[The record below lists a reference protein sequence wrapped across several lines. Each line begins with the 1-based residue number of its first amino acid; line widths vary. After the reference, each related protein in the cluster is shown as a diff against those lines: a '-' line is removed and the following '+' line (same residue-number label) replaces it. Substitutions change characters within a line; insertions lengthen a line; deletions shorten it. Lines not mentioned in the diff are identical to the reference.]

1 MNSRHPK
8 TACFTLIELLVVIA
22 IIAILASMLLPALSK
37 ARGKAQ
43 LTICSNNLKQWGM
56 AILFYID
63 DYDEYTPP
71 CNWRFTWPHLATQLK
86 YLKGDKLFICP
97 TRQIVRH
104 YWSMPATGSNYAY
117 TVYYGNGYHAGIGY
131 TIHPRL
137 MQFSPPDRMVSMGDS
152 GMGSDTSFYQ
162 MDLLASPQALKAGLV
177 QKNFQL
183 YYSSSMTG
191 LGTIHQNRVNM
202 VFLDGH
208 VEAKPIIVTA
218 SSWTSFWEPWKL

>member
-1 MNSRHPK
+1 MDSRHQK
-8 TACFTLIELLVVIA
+8 TGCFTLIELLVVIA

-43 LTICSNNLKQWGM
+43 LTMCSNNLKQWGM

-71 CNWRFTWPHLATQLK
+71 CNWGFTWPHLATQLK

-104 YWSMPATGSNYAY
+104 FWTMPATGSNYAY
-117 TVYYGNGYHAGIGY
+117 TVYYGNGYHATLGY
-131 TIHPRL
+131 KHPRL
-137 MQFSPPDRMVSMGDS
+137 MQFSLPDRMLSMGDS
-152 GMGSDTSFYQ
+152 ALTSDTSFYQ
-162 MDLLASPQALKAGLV
+162 MDLMALSQSLKANLV

-183 YYSSSMTG
+183 YYISAMNQ
-191 LGTIHQNRVNM
+191 LGAIHQNRVSM

-208 VEAKPIIVTA
+208 VAAKPVIATA
-218 SSWTSFWEPWKL
+218 SSWTQFWEPWKL

>member
-1 MNSRHPK
+1 MNRQQLK
-8 TACFTLIELLVVIA
+8 TGSFTLIELLVVIA

-43 LTICSNNLKQWGM
+43 QSVCSNNLKQWGM

-71 CNWRFTWPHLATQLK
+71 CNWNITWPHLATRLH

-104 YWSMPATGSNYAY
+104 FWSMPASGSNYTY
-117 TVYYGNGYHAGIGY
+117 TVYYGNAYHGNLGYK
-131 TIHPRL
+131 HPKQL
-137 MQFSPPDRMVSMGDS
+137 QFSLPDRMLSMGDS
-152 GMGSDTSFYQ
+152 GMVSDTAFYQ
-162 MDLLASPQALKAGLV
+162 LDIMSLAQALKANLV

-183 YYSSSMTG
+183 SYTG
-191 LGTIHQNRVNM
+191 ALSNLGSVHQNRVNM

-208 VEAKPIIVTA
+208 VAAKQVVVTD
-218 SSWTSFWEPWKL
+218 SSWTQFWEPWKL